1 MYDRYPLFQ
10 VSADTDISA
19 DILLNK
25 KSTFSKHKF
34 RTIFLSMKSVMILM
48 IILITLI
55 SNCIAIIFVQNEIK
69 FTVNS
74 LKSAIKSHE
83 NIGRY
88 FLKNRFIGRTL
99 SVLQFFPFLSIIL
112 LLCFAQMII

>member
-1 MYDRYPLFQ
+1 MFVFGNLILFFSAKYGFGLVYDRYPLFQ

-19 DILLNK
+19 KNRYIGTDISADILFNK

-34 RTIFLSMKSVMILM
+34 RIIFLSMKSVMILM

-69 FTVNS
+69 FT
-74 LKSAIKSHE
+74 
-83 NIGRY
+83 
-88 FLKNRFIGRTL
+88 FIL
-99 SVLQFFPFLSIIL
+99 SKL
-112 LLCFAQMII
+112 L